1 MIIRQTGNIADG
13 FYQLGHSDAP
23 VYLLDAERPALFDAG
38 YAFMA
43 RLYEKEIQQVLGLR
57 PPAFLFLTHSHFD
70 HIGAAGFLKRVWP
83 GLKIAASAGVADVL
97 SRPRT
102 VETIRRYNDETGK
115 VYREQGLGLDP
126 AWFTEDPFEPVAVDL
141 PLEDGARIGL
151 GTGRSVEVLET
162 PGHTRD
168 HLCFYVP
175 EKRILLAGEAV
186 GIETERGV
194 LLTDFLVDYEAFCR
208 AMIRLSGLEIAILCE
223 GHTGV
228 FTGPDAAA
236 RLEAGQEACGRFAA
250 LLDFI
255 VREEGND
262 LERAAARVATE
273 RLDPG
278 PFPHQ
283 PEEAY
288 LQNVRAKVRAILKWR
303 ANLPPASKP

>member
-1 MIIRQTGNIADG
+1 MIIRRTGKIADG

-38 YAFMA
+38 YAFMG
-43 RLYEKEIQQVLGLR
+43 RLYEKEIRDVLGLL
-57 PPAFLFLTHSHFD
+57 PPAFLFLTHGHFD

-83 GLKIAASAGVADVL
+83 GLQVAASAGVADVL
-97 SRPRT
+97 GRPRT
-102 VETIRRYNDETGK
+102 VETMRRYNDETGR
-115 VYREQGLGLDP
+115 VYLKQGLGLDP

-141 PLEDGARIGL
+141 PLTDGTRVGL
-151 GTGRSVEVLET
+151 GAGLNLEVLET

-175 EKRILLAGEAV
+175 ERKILLAGEAA
-186 GIETERGV
+186 GIETERGGF
-194 LLTDFLVDYEAFCR
+194 LTDFLVDYDAFCR
-208 AMIRLSGLEIAILCE
+208 GMVRLSGLEIAILCE

-236 RLEAGQEACGRFAA
+236 RLTAGQEACGRFAA
-250 LLDFI
+250 LLEFI

-262 LERAAARVATE
+262 PDRAAARVAAE

-303 ANLPPASKP
+303 ADIPPAPKA